1 MLSRIFSK
9 EKFIFISKVTV
20 AHVITYMLCGMIFM
34 SLLDYEEYIELI
46 GFKSMDE
53 INGLMV
59 IIGQLVRG
67 VLFGIAIWWM
77 KDSIIGKKL
86 AWLKLWAILV
96 ILGIISVYAPA
107 PGSIE
112 GFIYLA
118 PVDVPVNLNLSILE
132 VLLQPLLF
140 SIIVTWQKKKKDVTS
155 SPAPVTTS

>member
-1 MLSRIFSK
+1 MLLKVFSK
-9 EKFIFISKVTV
+9 EKLLFVSKVTV

-46 GFKSMDE
+46 GFKPMEE
-53 INGLMV
+53 ISGLMV

-67 VLFGIAIWWM
+67 ILFGIAIWLV
-77 KDSIIGKKL
+77 KDSIIGKKF

-96 ILGIISVYAPA
+96 IIGIISVYAPA

-112 GFIYLA
+112 GMIYLA

-140 SIIVTWQKKKKDVTS
+140 SLIVTFQRKSKIAKTEDRTEE
-155 SPAPVTTS
+155 